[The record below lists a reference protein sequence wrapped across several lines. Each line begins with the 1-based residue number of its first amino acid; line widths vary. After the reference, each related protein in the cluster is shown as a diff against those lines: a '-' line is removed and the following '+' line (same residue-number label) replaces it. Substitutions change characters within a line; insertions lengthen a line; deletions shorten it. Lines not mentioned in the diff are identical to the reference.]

1 MAWTLQLV
9 LAGVRLRSEDGRQR
23 DWLQAQSQAVGQDL
37 GRVEKQDAISVRRVR
52 THERNEDLFV
62 PGICLED
69 EGGIG
74 LTRRDTKAT
83 GTPNPARREKP
94 QSQRVS

>member
-1 MAWTLQLV
+1 MAWTLQLIR
-9 LAGVRLRSEDGRQR
+9 AGVRLRCEDRRQR

-37 GRVEKQDAISVRRVR
+37 GRVEKRDAISVRRVR

-69 EGGIG
+69 EGGSG
-74 LTRRDTKAT
+74 
-83 GTPNPARREKP
+83 
-94 QSQRVS
+94 

>member
-1 MAWTLQLV
+1 MVALRDEKAL
-9 LAGVRLRSEDGRQR
+9 LGEICLERPRFHSRLETIRSEHRSILRQR

-37 GRVEKQDAISVRRVR
+37 GRVEKRDAISVRRVR

-69 EGGIG
+69 EGGSG
-74 LTRRDTKAT
+74 
-83 GTPNPARREKP
+83 
-94 QSQRVS
+94 